1 MRALRLLLG
10 ATGVVLVLVGVVF
23 LSDDGVGD
31 LVGVGAWLV
40 GGVVAHDAV
49 VAPLV
54 VVVGVLGVPRLP
66 PAFRAP
72 AVVGL
77 VVLMTVT
84 LMAVP
89 VIGRFGAKADDH
101 GLLNRPYVALWLVF
115 AALLV
120 VAVVIAS
127 WARRRAPRIG

>member
-1 MRALRLLLG
+1 VRALRLVLG
-10 ATGVVLVLVGVVF
+10 ATGVVLILVGVVF

-49 VAPLV
+49 IAPLV

-89 VIGRFGAKADDH
+89 VIGRFGAKADDD

-115 AALLV
+115 AALVV

>member
-1 MRALRLLLG
+1 MKALRLLLG
-10 ATGVVLVLVGVVF
+10 ATGVVLIVVGAVF
-23 LSDDGVGD
+23 LSGDRFGD
-31 LVGVGAWLV
+31 LVGVGAWLA

-49 VAPLV
+49 IGPLV
-54 VVVGVLGVPRLP
+54 IVVGALGVPLLP
-66 PAFRAP
+66 SAFRAP
-72 AVVGL
+72 VVVGL

-115 AALLV
+115 AALVV
-120 VAVVIAS
+120 VAVLIAS
-127 WARRRAPRIG
+127 WVRRRSPRIE

>member
-1 MRALRLLLG
+1 VKALRLLLG
-10 ATGVVLVLVGVVF
+10 ATGVVLIVVGVVF
-23 LSDDGVGD
+23 LSGDRLGD

-49 VAPLV
+49 IAPLV
-54 VVVGVLGVPRLP
+54 IVVGALGVLRLP
-66 PAFRAP
+66 SAFRAP
-72 AVVGL
+72 VVAGL
-77 VVLMTVT
+77 VVLTTVT

-101 GLLNRPYVALWLVF
+101 GLLDRPYVALWLVF
-115 AALLV
+115 AALVV

-127 WARRRAPRIG
+127 WVRRRSPRIE

>member
-1 MRALRLLLG
+1 VRALRLGLG
-10 ATGVVLVLVGVVF
+10 ATGVVLILVGVVF

-49 VAPLV
+49 IAPLV

-115 AALLV
+115 AALVV

>member
-1 MRALRLLLG
+1 MRALRLVLG

-66 PAFRAP
+66 PTFRAP
-72 AVVGL
+72 TVVGL

-115 AALLV
+115 AAWGAGPFSVDNWLESRKRT
-120 VAVVIAS
+120 A
-127 WARRRAPRIG
+127 

>member
-1 MRALRLLLG
+1 VLG
-10 ATGVVLVLVGVVF
+10 ATGVVLILVGVVF

-49 VAPLV
+49 IAPLV

-72 AVVGL
+72 AVAGL

-101 GLLNRPYVALWLVF
+101 GLLDRPYVALWLVF
-115 AALLV
+115 AALVV

>member
-1 MRALRLLLG
+1 MKALRLLLG
-10 ATGVVLVLVGVVF
+10 ASGVVLIVVGVVF
-23 LSDDGVGD
+23 LSGDRFGD
-31 LVGVGAWLV
+31 LVGVGAWLA

-49 VAPLV
+49 IAPLV
-54 VVVGVLGVPRLP
+54 IVVGVLGVPRLP

-89 VIGRFGAKADDH
+89 VIGRFAAKADDH

-115 AALLV
+115 AALVV

-127 WARRRAPRIG
+127 LLRRRSPRIE

>member
-1 MRALRLLLG
+1 VKALRLLLG
-10 ATGVVLVLVGVVF
+10 ATGVVLIAVGVVF
-23 LSDDGVGD
+23 LSDDPFGD
-31 LVGVGAWLV
+31 LVGVGAWLA

-49 VAPLV
+49 IAPLV
-54 VVVGVLGVPRLP
+54 IVVGALGVPRLP
-66 PAFRAP
+66 RAFRAP

-101 GLLNRPYVALWLVF
+101 GLLDRPYVALWLAF
-115 AALLV
+115 AALVV

-127 WARRRAPRIG
+127 LLRRRPPRIG

>member
-1 MRALRLLLG
+1 MKALRLLLG
-10 ATGVVLVLVGVVF
+10 ATGVVLIVVGVVF
-23 LSDDGVGD
+23 LSADSFGD
-31 LVGVGAWLV
+31 LVGVGAWLA

-49 VAPLV
+49 IAPLV
-54 VVVGVLGVPRLP
+54 IVVGALGVPLLP
-66 PAFRAP
+66 SAFRAP
-72 AVVGL
+72 VVVGL

-115 AALLV
+115 AALVV
-120 VAVVIAS
+120 VAVLIAS
-127 WARRRAPRIG
+127 WVRRRSPRIE

>member
-1 MRALRLLLG
+1 MKALRLLLG
-10 ATGVVLVLVGVVF
+10 ATGVVLIVVGAVF
-23 LSDDGVGD
+23 LSGDRFGD
-31 LVGVGAWLV
+31 LVGVGAWLA

-49 VAPLV
+49 IGPLV
-54 VVVGVLGVPRLP
+54 IVVGALGVPLLP
-66 PAFRAP
+66 SAFRAP
-72 AVVGL
+72 VVVGL

-115 AALLV
+115 AALVV
-120 VAVVIAS
+120 VAVLIAS
-127 WARRRAPRIG
+127 WVRRRAPRIE

>member
-1 MRALRLLLG
+1 MRALRLVLG

-49 VAPLV
+49 IAPLV

>member
-1 MRALRLLLG
+1 VRALRLVLG

-115 AALLV
+115 AVLVV

-127 WARRRAPRIG
+127 WARRRVPRIG

>member
-1 MRALRLLLG
+1 VKALRLLLG
-10 ATGVVLVLVGVVF
+10 ATGVVLIVVGAVF
-23 LSDDGVGD
+23 LSGDRFGD
-31 LVGVGAWLV
+31 LVGVGAWLA

-49 VAPLV
+49 IGPLV
-54 VVVGVLGVPRLP
+54 IVVGALGVPLLP
-66 PAFRAP
+66 SAFRAP
-72 AVVGL
+72 VVVGL

-115 AALLV
+115 AALVV
-120 VAVVIAS
+120 VAVLIAS
-127 WARRRAPRIG
+127 WVRRRSPRIE

>member
-1 MRALRLLLG
+1 VKALRLLLG
-10 ATGVVLVLVGVVF
+10 ATGVVLIVVGAVF
-23 LSDDGVGD
+23 LSGDRFGD
-31 LVGVGAWLV
+31 LVGVGAWLA

-49 VAPLV
+49 IGPLV
-54 VVVGVLGVPRLP
+54 IVVGALGVPLLP
-66 PAFRAP
+66 SAFRAP
-72 AVVGL
+72 VVVGL

-115 AALLV
+115 AALVV
-120 VAVVIAS
+120 VAVLIAS
-127 WARRRAPRIG
+127 WVRRRAPRIE

>member
-1 MRALRLLLG
+1 MRALRLGLG
-10 ATGVVLVLVGVVF
+10 ATGVVLILVGVVF

-49 VAPLV
+49 IAPLV

-84 LMAVP
+84 LCAVP

-115 AALLV
+115 AALVV

>member
-1 MRALRLLLG
+1 MKALRLLLG
-10 ATGVVLVLVGVVF
+10 ATGVVLIVVGVVF
-23 LSDDGVGD
+23 LSGDRFGD
-31 LVGVGAWLV
+31 LVGVGAWLA

-49 VAPLV
+49 IAPLV
-54 VVVGVLGVPRLP
+54 IVVGALGVPRLP

-89 VIGRFGAKADDH
+89 VIGRFAAKADDH

-115 AALLV
+115 AALVV

-127 WARRRAPRIG
+127 LLRRRSPRIE

>member
-1 MRALRLLLG
+1 MRALRLVLG

-115 AALLV
+115 AVLVV

-127 WARRRAPRIG
+127 WARRRVPRIG

>member
-1 MRALRLLLG
+1 
-10 ATGVVLVLVGVVF
+10 VVLILVGVVF

-49 VAPLV
+49 IAPLV

-115 AALLV
+115 AALVV

>member
-1 MRALRLLLG
+1 MRALRLVLG

-101 GLLNRPYVALWLVF
+101 GLLNRPYVVLWLLF

>member
-1 MRALRLLLG
+1 MKALRLLLG
-10 ATGVVLVLVGVVF
+10 ATGVVLIVVGAVF
-23 LSDDGVGD
+23 LSGDRFGD
-31 LVGVGAWLV
+31 LVGVGAWLA

-49 VAPLV
+49 IGPLV
-54 VVVGVLGVPRLP
+54 IVVGALGVPLLP
-66 PAFRAP
+66 SAFRAP
-72 AVVGL
+72 VVVGL

-115 AALLV
+115 AALVV
-120 VAVVIAS
+120 VAVLISS
-127 WARRRAPRIG
+127 WVRRRSPRIE

>member
-1 MRALRLLLG
+1 MKALRLLLG
-10 ATGVVLVLVGVVF
+10 ATGVVLIVVGAVF
-23 LSDDGVGD
+23 LSGDRFGD
-31 LVGVGAWLV
+31 LVGVGAWLA

-49 VAPLV
+49 IGPLV
-54 VVVGVLGVPRLP
+54 IVVGALGVPLLP
-66 PAFRAP
+66 SAFRAP
-72 AVVGL
+72 VVVGL

-115 AALLV
+115 AALVV

-127 WARRRAPRIG
+127 WVRGRSPRIE